1 MRRPAAIIYR
11 KELLDTLRDRRTLA
25 AMLLVPMVA
34 YPVALLVTS
43 ETIAVERR
51 AQESRRVVVDVVSP
65 LPTPVI
71 VGLGSDPDL
80 RVRLSTSAA
89 SREDPKTRARLA
101 RSAIADGGDVSI
113 AMTATAV
120 EAFDAL
126 GTSAVEL
133 YFDPSTPFG
142 EGSVRRV
149 ERTLRRL
156 DATFRAQR
164 MVDADLPPTAADPLK
179 LERRSLASDEAI
191 QNQFLASLLPAL
203 VLVFIAISCFYPAV
217 DLTAGEKERRTLAT
231 LLTAPVPPIHIVWGK
246 YLAVVT
252 IGTLAGLLNVIVLG
266 LTFLR
271 VMSADPSIGPI
282 HFTPTPI
289 TLLGLFVAIVSIAA
303 PLAAVMLLFACFA
316 RSFRDASYLLTPV
329 LLVAAVPAILSALP
343 TFELTPQLAAIP
355 LANAALLMK
364 ASIASTPPLGA
375 LAIVPVVAFATT
387 GVLLALVER
396 VFADE
401 RVLFSTDGRRAD
413 LKSLFS
419 RAPRASVETALA
431 LGAGV
436 FVLDYYAGLFT
447 SGTSPVVGVVI
458 TQIVCHLGVAIAF
471 AAWMAAVIPWREM
484 LAARAPGARGWL
496 GGVLIGG
503 GAWLGISL
511 PAAWITAWLVPG
523 QAEASEAFSAALDL
537 GEIPIVFVM
546 LALAVVPAVC
556 EELLFRGVLYRL
568 MCGTISPRAAVAA
581 QALVFGLFHGSIY
594 RLLPTAAL
602 GFVLGELRRR
612 TGSVVPGIIAH
623 ALTNGTILLLELEA
637 PRAWVNQLAEP
648 TVWALLGVGA
658 VALAHVVVRAQ
669 REPTEG

>member
-1 MRRPAAIIYR
+1 MRRPASIIYR

-51 AQESRRVVVDVVSP
+51 AQESRRVVVDVVTAMP
-65 LPTPVI
+65 PAVI
-71 VGLGSDPDL
+71 VGLGSDLDL
-80 RVRLSTSAA
+80 EVRLSTSAA
-89 SREDPKTRARLA
+89 SREDPKNRAQLA
-101 RSAIADGGDVSI
+101 RAALADGGDVSL

-120 EAFDAL
+120 DAFDAL
-126 GTSAVEL
+126 GTSAIEL
-133 YFDPSTPFG
+133 YFDPSKPFG

-149 ERTLRRL
+149 ESTLYRL
-156 DATFRAQR
+156 DRAFREER
-164 MVDADLPPTAADPLK
+164 MLEASLPPTAANPLH
-179 LERRSLASDEAI
+179 LERRSVASEEAL

-231 LLTAPVPPIHIVWGK
+231 LLTAPVPTIHIVWGK

-252 IGTLAGLLNVIVLG
+252 IGTLAGLLNVVVLG

-271 VMSADPSIGPI
+271 VLSADPSIGPI
-282 HFTPTPI
+282 HFTPGPLTI
-289 TLLGLFVAIVSIAA
+289 VGLVVAIVSIAA

-364 ASIASTPPLGA
+364 ASIASAPPLGA
-375 LAIVPVVAFATT
+375 LVIVPVVSIATT

-419 RAPRASVETALA
+419 APPRASLETALA

-447 SGTSPVVGVVI
+447 AQASPLVGVVI
-458 TQIVCHLGVAIAF
+458 SQTVCHFGVALAF
-471 AAWMAAVIPWREM
+471 AAWMRSSIGTREM
-484 LAARAPGARGWL
+484 LAARGADLRGL
-496 GGVLIGG
+496 AGGVLIGG

-511 PAAWITAWLVPG
+511 PAAWLTAWLIPG

-537 GEIPIVFVM
+537 GSVPLPLIV

-568 MCGTISPRAAVAA
+568 VCGSLSPRAAVLA
-581 QALVFGLFHGSIY
+581 QAIVFGLFHGSVY

-602 GFVLGELRRR
+602 GWLLGELRRR
-612 TGSVVPGIIAH
+612 TGSVVPGIVAH
-623 ALTNGTILLLELEA
+623 VLTNGTILLLELEA
-637 PRAWVNQLAEP
+637 PREIVNQLAEP
-648 TVWALLGVGA
+648 TWWALAGIGV
-658 VALAHVVVRAQ
+658 VVMAHFVVRA
-669 REPTEG
+669 RERG